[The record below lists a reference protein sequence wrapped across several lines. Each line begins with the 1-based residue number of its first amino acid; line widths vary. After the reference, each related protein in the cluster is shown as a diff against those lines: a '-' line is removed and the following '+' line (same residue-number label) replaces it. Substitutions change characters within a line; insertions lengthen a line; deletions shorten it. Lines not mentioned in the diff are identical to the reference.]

1 MDALPPNQGGAGGSG
16 GPPPGKQ
23 GGQQQGAQAA
33 QPVLDLFGGDLYTAG
48 VTLLLLLLG
57 LMGAAMT
64 PRACTC

>member
-16 GPPPGKQ
+16 GTPPGKQ
-23 GGQQQGAQAA
+23 GGQQQAGQA
-33 QPVLDLFGGDLYTAG
+33 QPVVDLFGSDLYTAG
-48 VTLLLLLLG
+48 VTLLLLILG

>member
-1 MDALPPNQGGAGGSG
+1 MDALPPNPGGAGGSG
-16 GPPPGKQ
+16 GSPPGKQ
-23 GGQQQGAQAA
+23 GGQQALP

-64 PRACTC
+64 PRVCTC